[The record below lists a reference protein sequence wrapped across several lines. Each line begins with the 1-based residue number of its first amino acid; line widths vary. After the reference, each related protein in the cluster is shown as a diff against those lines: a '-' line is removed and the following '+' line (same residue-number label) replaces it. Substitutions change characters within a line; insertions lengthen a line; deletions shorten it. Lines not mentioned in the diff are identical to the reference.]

1 MNIDISRKDI
11 KVSIVQFV
19 CTFLFFLFFFSK
31 DNNEI
36 VDVFFPV
43 LLLSLIGLLTIQ
55 IRFHNKTENQSGRS
69 YFINNLFAVTSILL
83 FLALLA
89 YFSYQ
94 IGFDIA
100 EILNRPVAKLTS

>member
-1 MNIDISRKDI
+1 MDINFSRKDI
-11 KVSIVQFV
+11 KLSIAQFV
-19 CTFLFFLFFFSK
+19 CTLLFFLFYFSK

-43 LLLSLIGLLTIQ
+43 VLLSLIGLLTIQ

-69 YFINNLFAVTSILL
+69 YFINNLFAITSILL
-83 FLALLA
+83 FLALIA